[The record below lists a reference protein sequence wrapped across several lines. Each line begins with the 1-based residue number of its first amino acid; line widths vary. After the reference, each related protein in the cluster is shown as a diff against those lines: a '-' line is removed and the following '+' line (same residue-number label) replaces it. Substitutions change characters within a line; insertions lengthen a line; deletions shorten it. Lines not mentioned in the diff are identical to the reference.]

1 MKENIL
7 DVLLYLFE
15 NFYSDSDSSDAKQD
29 HDSLQQSLLDA
40 GFERETTERAMG
52 WLESLSVGP
61 SSNTQ
66 LLRWPVRIYTPEECD
81 RLDIECRGLILRLEQ
96 MGVLDS
102 QQREWV
108 IDRAMALDVEELD
121 VNDLK
126 WVVLMVMFNQPGNEA
141 ACAWMQNHLFEDDAQ
156 RLQ

>member
-15 NFYSDSDSSDAKQD
+15 NFYSDTSETQQD

-40 GFERETTERAMG
+40 GFDRELTQRAMR

-61 SSNTQ
+61 SANTQ

-81 RLDIECRGLILRLEQ
+81 RLDLECRGLILRLEQ
-96 MGVLDS
+96 IGVLDS

-108 IDRAMALDVEELD
+108 IDRAMALDTEELD

-126 WVVLMVMFNQPGNEA
+126 WVVLMVMFNQPGSEA
-141 ACAWMQNHLFEDDAQ
+141 ACAWMQNHLFEEETPLAMN
-156 RLQ
+156 